1 MDSSENATK
10 PSLSLWVRIP
20 LFIVAF
26 MIVGG
31 IFQLIG
37 VLAAGV
43 PLKEISKSETFS
55 IGQHVVIGLFELVSL
70 SLIIILFRRE
80 IDRQSIMSLGF
91 SFAKRYN
98 DLLAGLAVAVSTIGI
113 GTLILYTLGYISMS
127 SVNFDA
133 KTVLLSFI
141 LFICVAI
148 NEEVLMRGY
157 ILNNLMTG
165 MNKYLA
171 LLLSSSIFGLLHL
184 FNDGVTVLAMVNL
197 ILAGILLGSS
207 YIFTKNLWFPISLH
221 LFWNFFQGPVLGY
234 SVSGMKVNP
243 IFTLSSTGNE
253 LFTGGEFGFEGSIVC
268 TVLLVAATAAVIGY
282 YGKKTAAAKEV
293 QLAYQEI
300 G

>member
-10 PSLSLWVRIP
+10 PSISLWGRIP
-20 LFIVAF
+20 LFILAF

-31 IFQLIG
+31 IFQLFG
-37 VLAAGV
+37 ALVAGV
-43 PLKEISKSETFS
+43 SLIEISKSESFS

-70 SLIIILFRRE
+70 SLIIILFRKKV
-80 IDRQSIMSLGF
+80 DRQSVISLGF
-91 SFAKRYN
+91 SIARRYT

-113 GTLILYTLGYISMS
+113 GTLILHTLGYISIS
-127 SVNFDA
+127 SFNFDA

-171 LLLSSSIFGLLHL
+171 LLLSSSIFGLLHI
-184 FNDGVTVLAMVNL
+184 FNPGVTMLAMVNL
-197 ILAGILLGSS
+197 ILTGILLGSS

-243 IFTLSSTGNE
+243 IFTLNSKGNE
-253 LFTGGEFGFEGSIVC
+253 PFTGGVFGFEGSIVC
-268 TVLLVAATAAVIGY
+268 TILLVAATAAVIGY
-282 YGKKTAAAKEV
+282 YGKKTAATKEV
-293 QLAYQEI
+293 QLAY
-300 G
+300 